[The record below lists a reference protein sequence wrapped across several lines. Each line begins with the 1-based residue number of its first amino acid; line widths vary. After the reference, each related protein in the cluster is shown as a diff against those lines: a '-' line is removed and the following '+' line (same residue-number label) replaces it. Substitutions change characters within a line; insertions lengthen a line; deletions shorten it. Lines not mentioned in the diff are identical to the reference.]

1 MMSLWRKRKNEDIR
15 RLVMDEDDFKIEFSE
30 EGYSLNLSEIAMAS
44 HVSPTIRLLAMDLQK
59 NPYARIGDWL
69 RALPETSMSEL
80 LELADAVSRGDTDS
94 MEQMMLLTCMLAA
107 AEGTDD
113 LNDLEK
119 IRTQLGMMVN
129 IIAITGLDRKGLVRV
144 HYDNLSLGDDM
155 SSAIIVERLF

>member
-1 MMSLWRKRKNEDIR
+1 
-15 RLVMDEDDFKIEFSE
+15 MDEDEFRIEFPE
-30 EGYSLNLSEIAMAS
+30 EGYAINLSEVAHTGHIC
-44 HVSPTIRLLAMDLQK
+44 PTIRLLAMDLQK

-80 LELADAVSRGDTDS
+80 LELADAVARGDQDS
-94 MEQMMLLTCMLAA
+94 MEQIMLLTCMLAS

-144 HYDNLSLGDDM
+144 HYDNLTLGDDM
-155 SSAIIVERLF
+155 GDAIIVERI